1 MPSTSKKI
9 LIIEETSELVE
20 VLRRLLRSLNYRVKV
35 SLSISELQELL
46 ASSGLDAIFCD
57 IGFWRSEKEV
67 FDIISEAGKKCIPV
81 ILLADYSEF
90 DAVEA
95 GLKAGACSWLSKPLK
110 AEHALKALNNAL
122 NSKLAKNTTSTPEEK
137 EVKLAPPPSDEVT
150 KHFGFL
156 IGEHKTMLEVY
167 RQVRKVA
174 ETDISVLVYGE
185 SGTGKE
191 LIAQSVHKLSK
202 RSQKSFVAINCSS
215 MPENLL
221 ESELFGHVKGAF
233 TGAVKNK
240 DGLFLAANGGTLFL
254 DEVGSIPL
262 NMQLVLLRALQE
274 HEIRPV
280 GGLENIPVNV
290 RIIAASNEDLN
301 EKMERGLLR
310 NDLFY
315 RLCGF
320 SVRLPL
326 LRDRRTDIPLL
337 IKYFLAKA
345 AKKSVSEYRISY
357 DAMELLSHY
366 NWPGN
371 VRELENVILRAE
383 ALADNGLILPKDLP
397 IEVTAQKNNTAVEQV
412 RTEGEMVPLF
422 PENASVTGYSLKA
435 YLKICERHYVKQVL
449 KSFHGDK
456 EATAKSLGVSM
467 ATFYRKFEE

>member
-1 MPSTSKKI
+1 
-9 LIIEETSELVE
+9 
-20 VLRRLLRSLNYRVKV
+20 
-35 SLSISELQELL
+35 
-46 ASSGLDAIFCD
+46 
-57 IGFWRSEKEV
+57 
-67 FDIISEAGKKCIPV
+67 
-81 ILLADYSEF
+81 
-90 DAVEA
+90 
-95 GLKAGACSWLSKPLK
+95 
-110 AEHALKALNNAL
+110 
-122 NSKLAKNTTSTPEEK
+122 
-137 EVKLAPPPSDEVT
+137 
-150 KHFGFL
+150 
-156 IGEHKTMLEVY
+156 
-167 RQVRKVA
+167 
-174 ETDISVLVYGE
+174 
-185 SGTGKE
+185 
-191 LIAQSVHKLSK
+191 
-202 RSQKSFVAINCSS
+202 

-262 NMQLVLLRALQE
+262 NMQLVLLRTLQE

-280 GGLENIPVNV
+280 GGLENIPVDV

-301 EKMERGLLR
+301 EKMQQGLLR

-337 IKYFLAKA
+337 LTSFLAEHG
-345 AKKSVSEYRISY
+345 KKSSSGFRISY
-357 DAMELLSHY
+357 DAMRLLSDY

-397 IEVTAQKNNTAVEQV
+397 VEVTAQKEVSSSELASV
-412 RTEGEMVPLF
+412 EGEMVPLF